1 MESARPGP
9 IDVEARAYKRAVLII
24 LSVIGALTLAQSV
37 YALAIGNR
45 FLLKDAL
52 DWGYDLVLWAVALA
66 CFGRGM
72 RWEHLA
78 ALAIG
83 AVMFVAGCH
92 TAYDLWDKIVTGR
105 RPELWVAGW
114 SSGTMVFV
122 ALLLL
127 VLMWRFRRAQN
138 ALVAATWLSSRN
150 SIVITLLFAG
160 MSLFARTRGAQGY
173 EIALDCLAIF
183 LSFQACWAILRQ
195 LKKDRERSRPGGGQ
209 GEPERATSPL

>member
-1 MESARPGP
+1 VISARS
-9 IDVEARAYKRAVLII
+9 DHVEVEARAYRGSVIII
-24 LSVIGALTLAQSV
+24 LSVIGALCFGQTA
-37 YALAIGNR
+37 YALVIGNR

-72 RWEHLA
+72 RWEHIA
-78 ALAIG
+78 ALIIG
-83 AVMFVAGCH
+83 GVMFVAGCH

-127 VLMWRFRRAQN
+127 ALMWRFRRAEN

-150 SIVITLLFAG
+150 SIIITLCFAA

-195 LKKDRERSRPGGGQ
+195 LKKDRIRAAASDGQ
-209 GEPERATSPL
+209 AGAERATSAP